1 MHDLKRAAALPAEI
15 PSAYAKHSQGY
26 RRVTLAD
33 HTNGSV
39 HMGVG
44 LPRLEAG
51 GALNTHFHAYEE
63 AFFILAGQ
71 VVLTLDAHSYRLG
84 PNDYG
89 IIPAGV
95 PHAWY
100 ALNDGPAQW
109 YEMLA
114 PQPKPADGIRDTFFI
129 RAGAPPT
136 DGTAPDFADPRTRY
150 LGHFTDAQMP
160 PSGKMQMDGD
170 HAGNIHGI
178 SLKML
183 IDRTLGA
190 QHLTLFMVEFQPG
203 GEGVPHEHPFEESYY
218 FLSGAAEGLLDGA
231 TEQVATG
238 DFVWTGVGGA
248 HGFFNRGTVP
258 VRWIETQSP
267 QPPAQQAFHFYQ
279 EWDYLRTKYDIL
291 DE

>member
-1 MHDLKRAAALPAEI
+1 MHHVKKAASLLGIVP
-15 PSAYAKHSQGY
+15 PAYAKHSQSY
-26 RRVTLAD
+26 TRMTLAD
-33 HTNGSV
+33 DTTGSI

-44 LPRLEAG
+44 LATLAPG
-51 GALNTHFHAYEE
+51 GMLNSHFHAYEE
-63 AFFILAGQ
+63 AFFILSGQ
-71 VVLTLDAHSYRLG
+71 VVLTLDERAYQLG

-89 IIPAGV
+89 IIPVGV

-100 ALNDGPAQW
+100 GVGDVPAQW
-109 YEMLA
+109 QEMLS
-114 PQPKPADGIRDTFFI
+114 PQPKPATGIRDTFFI
-129 RAGAPPT
+129 RDGAPNQT
-136 DGTAPDFADPRTRY
+136 GTAPDFADPRTRY
-150 LGHFTDAQMP
+150 LGHFTDEQMP
-160 PSGKMQMDGD
+160 PHGKMQMDGD
-170 HAGNIHGI
+170 RGSNIHGI

-218 FLSGAAEGLLDGA
+218 FLSGTAEGLLDGE
-231 TEQVATG
+231 TVHVGQG

-248 HGFFNRGTVP
+248 HGFFNRSDAP

-291 DE
+291 PE